1 MRVLTLALT
10 LLRRMVAVPGYSW
23 STSGLVDILR
33 VIVLRVESACAC
45 ACGCGC
51 ASRSLSGDASD
62 LAEQLKA
69 MVVDVIAARLIEIIR
84 CLIS

>member
-33 VIVLRVESACAC
+33 VIVLRVESAC